1 MIRFGDNSMSSA
13 TGHNHGMELPN
24 EGIKRAIEL
33 ERAHKEYG
41 VTGDENFLK
50 RSDSVP
56 DGPTIVH
63 TLGNSNKWEYGVS
76 PMTTLRLLIM
86 LIMLIML
93 IIKKVDAII
102 NPKGERLEKVRNLKS
117 EDLEKR
123 VGVVVKLLIYKFP
136 NYLHL

>member
-76 PMTTLRLLIM
+76 PNDN
-86 LIMLIML
+86 
-93 IIKKVDAII
+93 IKIADNANNANNANNK
-102 NPKGERLEKVRNLKS
+102 KGGRNNKS
-117 EDLEKR
+117 KR
-123 VGVVVKLLIYKFP
+123 RKIRKGKKSKKRRFRKTSRRRR
-136 NYLHL
+136 